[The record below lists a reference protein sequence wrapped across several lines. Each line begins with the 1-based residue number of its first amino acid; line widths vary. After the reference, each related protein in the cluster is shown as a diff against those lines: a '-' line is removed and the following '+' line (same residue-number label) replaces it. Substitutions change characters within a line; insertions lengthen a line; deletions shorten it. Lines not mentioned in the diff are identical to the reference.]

1 MEKTAAT
8 TRTPVAARIQEPE
21 SGAQTSIISYTLT
34 RLLTRMVWIGGVL
47 GRWSGAAGLRP
58 GMLSQKG
65 NAWYCG
71 EKQDLAS
78 GSRDGYLSGLS
89 LGEGSG
95 ELIQQCISAGIG
107 EARDRT
113 GW

>member
-1 MEKTAAT
+1 MIWTD
-8 TRTPVAARIQEPE
+8 
-21 SGAQTSIISYTLT
+21 S
-34 RLLTRMVWIGGVL
+34 VL
-47 GRWSGAAGLRP
+47 GRWSGVAALKP
-58 GMLSQKG
+58 DMLSRKG

-95 ELIQQCISAGIG
+95 GLIQQCISAGIG
-107 EARDRT
+107 GARDRT